1 MRVAAKIFLGKHDF
15 SAFSGQYEETENPV
29 KDLRQLKIIKKGP
42 RMDFVIE
49 ASGFLYKMARGIVGA
64 LVSVGLGK
72 LTPADLERLLH
83 SKKRTQEIV
92 TAPAVGLCLEKVF
105 YD

>member
-1 MRVAAKIFLGKHDF
+1 
-15 SAFSGQYEETENPV
+15 
-29 KDLRQLKIIKKGP
+29 
-42 RMDFVIE
+42 
-49 ASGFLYKMARGIVGA
+49 MARGLVGA

-72 LTPADLERLLH
+72 LTPADIERLLH

-92 TAPAVGLCLEKVF
+92 TAPAIGLCLEKVF